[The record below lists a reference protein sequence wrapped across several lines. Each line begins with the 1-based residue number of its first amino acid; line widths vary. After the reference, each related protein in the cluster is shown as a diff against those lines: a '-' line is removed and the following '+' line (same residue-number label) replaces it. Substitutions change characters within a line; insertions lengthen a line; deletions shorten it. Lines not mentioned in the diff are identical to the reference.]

1 MSPCFLPSPNL
12 RMSLITYSSY
22 GNVVLKLTSD
32 RNELK
37 RGLKRLRDVVP
48 SGPRNMQAGLRKA
61 NEQISRVFYNN
72 RKAASLVYALTAG
85 PLLPS
90 TLGDA
95 KNEASRLRNMK
106 TKVYCLGVK
115 DYQRDQ
121 LIQIVEGKTHMYD
134 VPKSSDKEGFII
146 SLVGNSCKEVMGG
159 DTFYAC
165 VRESYQLGFY
175 AYGLSPDRMKDYTC
189 RYKLD
194 KTEVFTKPP
203 NSVTEEKIICPG
215 HIFLKAGQV
224 VVVDYSLD
232 LGNTWSER
240 SLKITSKDC
249 IVKEPPPAQKP
260 EKKPCPVQT
269 RVIVSCCGCQED
281 RIKQMEGKLD
291 TFYDFVQ
298 HCSQVP
304 LMWCPPR
311 DTGRCTNFTLMNPHC
326 TQMFCGPKICLQPSQ
341 ECFPLS
347 SCCSHGQHLPPTR
360 SQSLSRMLPLIPPT
374 AWKLCR
380 STLSLPPP

>member
-260 EKKPCPVQT
+260 EKCRVLLICPSFSNKHLLTGQYLTGAQATDVMCLHPGAA
-269 RVIVSCCGCQED
+269 RQE
-281 RIKQMEGKLD
+281 
-291 TFYDFVQ
+291 
-298 HCSQVP
+298 S
-304 LMWCPPR
+304 
-311 DTGRCTNFTLMNPHC
+311 
-326 TQMFCGPKICLQPSQ
+326 LQI
-341 ECFPLS
+341 F
-347 SCCSHGQHLPPTR
+347 
-360 SQSLSRMLPLIPPT
+360 SLSRSHALYRPG
-374 AWKLCR
+374 
-380 STLSLPPP
+380 